1 MKKLLFIL
9 IFIPNLFFAQSSLRL
24 PDILS
29 NHMLLQQDSEVK
41 FWGWANPRSKI
52 QIITDWNNDTLSTT
66 ASNKAKWETLLK
78 TPKAG
83 GPFSIQILTGEE
95 GIAIEDVMIGELWIC
110 SGQSN
115 MEYNANK
122 GIIDAKAALLDS
134 KNDQIRFFFVEKA
147 TADYPQDE
155 LTGHWEVCGPESM
168 RKFSSVGYFFGRKLN
183 EELNIP
189 VGLINSNWGGTPVE
203 TWIPKDEIKDLE
215 TVQAEVKN
223 LNDSEGWDRDIATT
237 YNAMI
242 HPLTKMR
249 IAGTIWYQGESN
261 TPNANSYSALFTK
274 MIEGWRAKF
283 QNDFP
288 FYYVQIAPYQGYGVP
303 FSAAIVRE
311 QQQKTASLE
320 NTGMVVIS
328 DLVDDVEDIHPK
340 YKKEVGNR
348 LANWALA
355 ETYAKET
362 PKYTFA
368 TAKEQKVEGRKIRIS
383 FDNVGEGLVVKGK
396 RIEALEIAGE
406 DEKFYPADGKID
418 KKTNTLIL
426 KSKKV
431 KNPMFVRYMF
441 GNGSIGNLFDESGLP
456 VAPFRTDEIVYDLS
470 SNN

>member
-9 IFIPNLFFAQSSLRL
+9 LCVPNLFYAQSALRL
-24 PDILS
+24 PDILGD
-29 NHMLLQQDSEVK
+29 HMLLQKDTEVK
-41 FWGWANPRSKI
+41 FWGWANPRSEIKI
-52 QIITDWNNDTLSTT
+52 VTDWNNDTLRTT

-83 GPFSIQILTGEE
+83 GPYSIQVLAGEE
-95 GIAIEDVMIGELWIC
+95 AVTIADVMIGELWIC

-115 MEYNANK
+115 MEYSVNR
-122 GIIDAKAALLDS
+122 GVIDAEAAMPDS
-134 KNDQIRFFFVEKA
+134 QNNQIRFFFVEKA

-183 EELNIP
+183 EELTVP

-203 TWIPKDEIKDLE
+203 TWIPKDEIEDLE
-215 TVQAEVKN
+215 KVQAEAQN

-242 HPLTKMR
+242 HPLTKMG

-261 TPNANSYSALFTK
+261 TPNANSYSALFTS
-274 MIEGWRAKF
+274 MIKGWRGKF
-283 QNDFP
+283 EKEFP
-288 FYYVQIAPYQGYGVP
+288 FYYVQIAPFQGYGVP

-311 QQQKTASLE
+311 QQQKASSLE

-328 DLVDDVEDIHPK
+328 DLVDDVDDIHPR

-348 LANWALA
+348 LANIALA
-355 ETYAKET
+355 ENYDKET
-362 PKYTFA
+362 PKYRFT
-368 TAKEQKVEGRKIRIS
+368 TLKEQNIKGSSIRIS
-383 FDNVGEGLVVKGK
+383 FDDVGEGLIVQGK

-406 DEKFYPADGKID
+406 DEIFYPANGKISKD
-418 KKTNTLIL
+418 TKTLL
-426 KSKKV
+426 VKSKDV
-431 KNPMFVRYMF
+431 KKPLYVRYMF
-441 GNGSIGNLFDESGLP
+441 GNGSIGNLFDKSGLP
-456 VAPFRTDEIVYDLS
+456 VAPFRTDKIVYDLEI
-470 SNN
+470 